1 MVRLVEQVEPCQGV
15 IALQGGHDLVA
26 VPDIIVERVGAGVE
40 YLAGLFVRGGGA
52 ELVWSAGIIFDLA
65 LDTSEVQ
72 NYPDVIFL
80 SLFEHGIQQTEVLV
94 AMVGPG
100 LVLEVG
106 PPGIRAA
113 DSHQVAMV
121 VFKQSEVLIPE
132 LLSGGV
138 LRYYAAAVFVSV
150 GAVKHRI
157 PPRGAG
163 IAVDVCLNGELQGGR
178 VIHSE
183 ELD

>member
-1 MVRLVEQVEPCQGV
+1 MSGRVGSAGGDRLGPGVEGCLVVLPIVHIDFVMVRLVEQVEPCQGV

-52 ELVWSAGIIFDLA
+52 ELVRSAWIIFDLA
-65 LDTSEVQ
+65 LNTGEVQ

-121 VFKQSEVLIPE
+121 VFKQSKVLIPE
-132 LLSGGV
+132 RLGGGV
-138 LRYYAAAVFVSV
+138 LESV
-150 GAVKHRI
+150 LCFA
-157 PPRGAG
+157 
-163 IAVDVCLNGELQGGR
+163 
-178 VIHSE
+178 
-183 ELD
+183 